1 MPSGAIRCHQVSS
14 GVIRC
19 HQVSSLTFPQD
30 YRVSHAQRTDGPR
43 LIAAQ
48 MDSPQRQFH
57 SEPGGT
63 PAMRRHRTQSVAISR
78 HQSPS
83 DAITRHETPSNAIRG
98 HQSVPQRGTPSNSNP
113 IKPPQRPSHAITRH
127 HTPSHAIRRHQTP
140 SDAIKPPQ
148 RPSHAITRHQ
158 TPSDAIRCHQTPSK
172 DITRRQTLSEAHPT
186 IARTELPLAAT
197 TEPNGMN
204 DEPSPN
210 AASASS
216 WASSSTSA

>member
-1 MPSGAIRCHQVSS
+1 MSS

-63 PAMRRHRTQSVAISR
+63 PAIER
-78 HQSPS
+78 
-83 DAITRHETPSNAIRG
+83 N
-98 HQSVPQRGTPSNSNP
+98 
-113 IKPPQRPSHAITRH
+113 QRPSERSTARHALKL
-127 HTPSHAIRRHQTP
+127 
-140 SDAIKPPQ
+140 KP
-148 RPSHAITRHQ
+148 
-158 TPSDAIRCHQTPSK
+158 HQTPSK
-172 DITRRQTLSEAHPT
+172 DITRHQTPSEAHPT
-186 IARTELPLAAT
+186 IARTEVPLAAT

-204 DEPSPN
+204 DEPSPPS
-210 AASASS
+210 ASASS